1 VEITVESAY
10 KEPAYKE
17 LPVIRNWFYF
27 PELYQG
33 TTCSSLHV
41 YKKLRLKEQFFMVP
55 IRGVPGP
62 ILLIRTFLGGTGG
75 MLLREIFVPYNAV
88 NAFWG

>member
-1 VEITVESAY
+1 MFLRKIYSSINDSTVESAY

-33 TTCSSLHV
+33 TRSLHV
-41 YKKLRLKEQFFMVP
+41 YKELRS
-55 IRGVPGP
+55 
-62 ILLIRTFLGGTGG
+62 
-75 MLLREIFVPYNAV
+75 
-88 NAFWG
+88 

>member
-1 VEITVESAY
+1 MEITVESAY

-33 TTCSSLHV
+33 TSSLHV
-41 YKKLRLKEQFFMVP
+41 YKELRLKEQFFM
-55 IRGVPGP
+55 GP
-62 ILLIRTFLGGTGG
+62 MGFLYADFTVIILIQFKRT
-75 MLLREIFVPYNAV
+75 
-88 NAFWG
+88 